1 MKIIYKNKILYLYSM
16 NVLLNL
22 PAHQIKNLYNSLSLY
37 KVKGKIEMVLE
48 PLQSM
53 IHIAL
58 LSATPIG
65 TKITIHENIIELQ
78 IPSIIQPFN
87 RWFHSDKK
95 DDLYFLF
102 QVIKRFLK
110 WYNPEMNS
118 KSPINLELYNNI
130 IKMSIIGLE
139 NLVKTYMSTDNN
151 SIIEVIQ
158 MYKKLLT
165 DAINVNDNEA
175 NELENIV
182 DKKSIDDIFINI
194 IEIYDEYIINVIGN
208 TLILIKN
215 EEDNIMVD
223 NYINGLGLLMSKT
236 NKKIKDWISKN
247 LII

>member
-22 PAHQIKNLYNSLSLY
+22 HAQHIKNLYNSLSLH

-110 WYNPEMNS
+110 WYNPEINS

-130 IKMSIIGLE
+130 IRMSIIGLE
-139 NLVKTYMSTDNN
+139 NLIKTYMSTDNN

-194 IEIYDEYIINVIGN
+194 IEIYDEYIINIIGN

-215 EEDNIMVD
+215 EEESIIVD
-223 NYINGLGLLMSKT
+223 NYINGFGLLMSKI

>member
-110 WYNPEMNS
+110 WYNPEVNS

>member
-1 MKIIYKNKILYLYSM
+1 M

-110 WYNPEMNS
+110 WYNPEVNS

>member
-110 WYNPEMNS
+110 WYNPEVNS

-175 NELENIV
+175 HELENIV